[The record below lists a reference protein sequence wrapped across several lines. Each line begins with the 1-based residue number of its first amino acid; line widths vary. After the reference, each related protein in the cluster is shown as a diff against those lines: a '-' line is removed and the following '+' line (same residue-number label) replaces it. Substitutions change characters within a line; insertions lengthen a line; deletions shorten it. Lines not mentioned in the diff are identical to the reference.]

1 MSRKPTAEI
10 ISIGNELLI
19 GHTLD
24 TNSHWIA
31 KHLTRLGW
39 TLERVTQLRDSLDS
53 IRSGVKGSLKR
64 NPGVLITIGGLG
76 PTHDDMTLAGIA
88 RAINKPLRLDKEALE
103 LVRDHYRRLESKP
116 KLTKYRTKMATL
128 PQGSVPLP
136 NPVGTAPGVKMQRSG
151 TTLFSLP
158 GVPSEM
164 KAIFRSSMIP
174 YLESFHTTRPKEVEI
189 KITGII
195 ESALAPVLDQAR
207 KIYPKL
213 YFKSHP
219 RGRETGIRPLI
230 LLHIYNTEIGAEE
243 EISQAV
249 AYVMRRL
256 ARNGTDRSWPR
267 KRDVNVDKLGS
278 EILPIRGRLS
288 NSLVGCPTE

>member
-1 MSRKPTAEI
+1 LSRKPTAEI

-24 TNSHWIA
+24 SNSHWIA

-53 IRSGVKGSLKR
+53 IKSGVRGSLKR
-64 NPGVLITIGGLG
+64 NPSVLITIGGLG
-76 PTHDDMTLAGIA
+76 PTHDDMTLAGIS
-88 RAINKPLRLDKEALE
+88 RALNKSLRLNKEALQ
-103 LVRDHYRRLESKP
+103 LVKDHYLRLESKP

-128 PQGSVPLP
+128 PRGSTPIP
-136 NPVGTAPGVKMQRSG
+136 NPVGTAPGVKIEQSS

-164 KAIFRSSMIP
+164 KAIFRASIIP
-174 YLESFHTTRPKEVEI
+174 YLESFHTNRPREVEI

-195 ESALAPVLDQAR
+195 ESALAPILDQAR

-230 LLHIYNTEIGAEE
+230 LLHIYSIETGAEDG
-243 EISQAV
+243 IQDAV
-249 AYVMRRL
+249 AYVMLRL
-256 ARNGTDRSWPR
+256 AKIGGQSRFGA
-267 KRDVNVDKLGS
+267 
-278 EILPIRGRLS
+278 
-288 NSLVGCPTE
+288 

>member
-1 MSRKPTAEI
+1 LSGKPTAEI

-31 KHLTRLGW
+31 RHLTGLGW

-53 IRSGVKGSLKR
+53 IKAGVRGSLKR
-64 NPGVLITIGGLG
+64 NPSVLITIGGLG
-76 PTHDDMTLAGIA
+76 PTHDDMTLAGIS
-88 RAINKPLRLDKEALE
+88 RALNKPLRLNKEALQ
-103 LVRDHYRRLESKP
+103 LVKDHYRRLESKP

-128 PQGSVPLP
+128 PRGSVPLP
-136 NPVGTAPGVKMQRSG
+136 NPVGTAPGVKMQQSG
-151 TTLFSLP
+151 TIMFSLP

-164 KAIFRSSMIP
+164 KAIFRSSLIP
-174 YLESFHTTRPKEVEI
+174 YMESFHTIRPKEMEV

-195 ESALAPVLDQAR
+195 ESALAPILDQAR

-230 LLHIYNTEIGAEE
+230 LLHIYNVEPGAEE
-243 EISQAV
+243 GIPEAA
-249 AYVMRRL
+249 AYVMVQL
-256 ARNGTDRSWPR
+256 ARIGGRS
-267 KRDVNVDKLGS
+267 KLGA
-278 EILPIRGRLS
+278 RK
-288 NSLVGCPTE
+288 

>member
-1 MSRKPTAEI
+1 LSRKSTAEI
-10 ISIGNELLI
+10 ISVGNELLI

-31 KHLTRLGW
+31 KHLAKLGW

-53 IRSGVKGSLKR
+53 IKSGVRESLRR
-64 NPGVLITIGGLG
+64 NPTVLITIGGLG
-76 PTHDDMTLAGIA
+76 PTHDDMTLPGIA
-88 RAINKPLRLDKEALE
+88 RALNTPLRLNQGALQ
-103 LVRDHYRRLESKP
+103 LVKDHYRRLEAKP

-128 PQGSVPLP
+128 PQGSLPLP
-136 NPVGTAPGVKMQRSG
+136 NPIGTAPGVMIQESG
-151 TTLFSLP
+151 TTMFSLP

-164 KAIFRSSMIP
+164 KSIFRETIMP
-174 YLESFHTTRPKEVEI
+174 FLESTRAVRPKEIEV

-207 KIYPKL
+207 KAYPKL

-230 LLHIYNTEIGAEE
+230 LLHIYTIEPSAEKG
-243 EISQAV
+243 ISEAA
-249 AYVMRRL
+249 AYVMSRL
-256 ARNGTDRSWPR
+256 ATMGGRS
-267 KRDVNVDKLGS
+267 KL
-278 EILPIRGRLS
+278 
-288 NSLVGCPTE
+288 VT

>member
-1 MSRKPTAEI
+1 LTRHP
-10 ISIGNELLI
+10 LY
-19 GHTLD
+19 
-24 TNSHWIA
+24 TNPHWIA

-64 NPGVLITIGGLG
+64 NPSILITIGGLG

-88 RAINKPLRLDKEALE
+88 RAINKPLRLNKEALE

-136 NPVGTAPGVKMQRSG
+136 NPVGTAPGVKMQQSS

-164 KAIFRSSMIP
+164 KAIFRASIIP
-174 YLESFHTTRPKEVEI
+174 YLESLHAKRPKEVEI

-195 ESALAPVLDQAR
+195 ESSLAPILDKAR
-207 KIYPKL
+207 KIYPRL

-219 RGRETGIRPLI
+219 TGRTTAIRHLI
-230 LLHIYNTEIGAEE
+230 QLHMYK
-243 EISQAV
+243 
-249 AYVMRRL
+249 
-256 ARNGTDRSWPR
+256 DRKSVVKGKSR
-267 KRDVNVDKLGS
+267 TQER
-278 EILPIRGRLS
+278 
-288 NSLVGCPTE
+288 

>member
-1 MSRKPTAEI
+1 LSRKPTAEI

-53 IRSGVKGSLKR
+53 IKSGVRGSLKR
-64 NPGVLITIGGLG
+64 NPSVLITIGGLG
-76 PTHDDMTLAGIA
+76 PTHDDMTLTGIS
-88 RAINKPLRLDKEALE
+88 RALNKPLRLNKEALE

-128 PQGSVPLP
+128 PRGSTPIP
-136 NPVGTAPGVKMQRSG
+136 NPVGTAPGVKMRQSG
-151 TTLFSLP
+151 TTMFSLP

-164 KAIFRSSMIP
+164 KAIFRSNIIP
-174 YLESFHTTRPKEVEI
+174 YLGSFHAVHPREIEVR
-189 KITGII
+189 ITGII

-219 RGRETGIRPLI
+219 RGRETGVRPLI
-230 LLHIYNTEIGAEE
+230 LLHIYNIEAGVEDG
-243 EISQAV
+243 ISEAA
-249 AYVMRRL
+249 AYVTVQL
-256 ARNGTDRSWPR
+256 ARIGGESKLAVR
-267 KRDVNVDKLGS
+267 K
-278 EILPIRGRLS
+278 
-288 NSLVGCPTE
+288 

>member
-1 MSRKPTAEI
+1 LDLTVGRKSSKKPTAEI
-10 ISIGNELLI
+10 ISVGNELLI

-24 TNSHWIA
+24 TNSHWIT
-31 KHLTRLGW
+31 KHITKLGW

-53 IRSGVKGSLKR
+53 IKSGVRGSLKR
-64 NPGVLITIGGLG
+64 NPSVLITIGGLG
-76 PTHDDMTLAGIA
+76 PTYDDMTLAGIS
-88 RAINKPLRLDKEALE
+88 RALNKPLRLNKEALQ
-103 LVRDHYRRLESKP
+103 LVKDHYRRLESKP

-128 PQGSVPLP
+128 PQGSQPLP
-136 NPVGTAPGVKMQRSG
+136 NPVGTAPGVKMQQSN
-151 TTLFSLP
+151 TTIFSLP

-164 KAIFRSSMIP
+164 KAIFRASIIP
-174 YLESFHTTRPKEVEI
+174 YLESFHAIRPKEIEL

-230 LLHIYNTEIGAEE
+230 LLHIYNIEPGAEQG
-243 EISQAV
+243 ISKAA
-249 AYVMRRL
+249 AYVMVQL
-256 ARNGTDRSWPR
+256 ARIGGRS
-267 KRDVNVDKLGS
+267 KLMA
-278 EILPIRGRLS
+278 R
-288 NSLVGCPTE
+288 N

>member
-10 ISIGNELLI
+10 TSIGNELLI

-39 TLERVTQLRDSLDS
+39 TLERVTQLPDSLDS
-53 IRSGVKGSLKR
+53 IRSGVRGSLKR
-64 NPGVLITIGGLG
+64 KPSVLITIGGLG
-76 PTHDDMTLAGIA
+76 PTHDDMTLTGIS
-88 RAINKPLRLDKEALE
+88 RALNRPLGLNKEALQ
-103 LVRDHYRRLESKP
+103 LVKDHYRRLESRP

-128 PQGSVPLP
+128 PQGSTPLS
-136 NPVGTAPGVKMQRSG
+136 NPVGSAPGVKMQQSG

-164 KAIFRSSMIP
+164 KAIFRGSIIP
-174 YLESFHTTRPKEVEI
+174 YLESFKATPPKGIEV
-189 KITGII
+189 KIAGII
-195 ESALAPVLDQAR
+195 ESGLAPILDEAR
-207 KIYPKL
+207 RAFPGL

-230 LLHIYNTEIGAEE
+230 LLHIYNVEPGAEKD
-243 EISQAV
+243 ISQAGD
-249 AYVMRRL
+249 YVLRRL
-256 ARNGTDRSWPR
+256 S
-267 KRDVNVDKLGS
+267 KLGAS
-278 EILPIRGRLS
+278 R
-288 NSLVGCPTE
+288 VV

>member
-1 MSRKPTAEI
+1 LSRKPTAEI

-53 IRSGVKGSLKR
+53 IKSGVRGSLKR
-64 NPGVLITIGGLG
+64 NPSVLITIGGLG
-76 PTHDDMTLAGIA
+76 PTHDDMTLAGISQA
-88 RAINKPLRLDKEALE
+88 LNKPMRLNREALQ
-103 LVRDHYRRLESKP
+103 LVKDHYQRLESKP

-136 NPVGTAPGVKMQRSG
+136 NPVGTAPGVKMQQSG

-164 KAIFRSSMIP
+164 KAIFRSSLIP
-174 YLESFHTTRPKEVEI
+174 YMESFHTIRPKEIEV

-195 ESALAPVLDQAR
+195 ESALAPILDQTR

-230 LLHIYNTEIGAEE
+230 FLHIYNIEPGAEE
-243 EISQAV
+243 GISEAA
-249 AYVMRRL
+249 AYVMVQL
-256 ARNGTDRSWPR
+256 ARIGGRSKLAAR
-267 KRDVNVDKLGS
+267 K
-278 EILPIRGRLS
+278 
-288 NSLVGCPTE
+288 

>member
-1 MSRKPTAEI
+1 MSKKPTAEI

-19 GHTLD
+19 GHTFD

-53 IRSGVKGSLKR
+53 IKSGVRGSLKR
-64 NPGVLITIGGLG
+64 NPSVLITIGGLG
-76 PTHDDMTLAGIA
+76 PTHDDMTLAGIS
-88 RAINKPLRLDKEALE
+88 RALNKPMRLNKEALE
-103 LVRDHYRRLESKP
+103 LVRDHYRRLENKP

-136 NPVGTAPGVKMQRSG
+136 NPVGTAPGAKMRQSS

-164 KAIFRSSMIP
+164 KAIFRASIIP

-195 ESALAPVLDQAR
+195 ESALAPILDRAR

-230 LLHIYNTEIGAEE
+230 LVHIYNLEPGAEK
-243 EISQAV
+243 EISEASARIMLQ
-249 AYVMRRL
+249 L
-256 ARNGTDRSWPR
+256 AGIRARS
-267 KRDVNVDKLGS
+267 
-278 EILPIRGRLS
+278 
-288 NSLVGCPTE
+288 SLIMKK

>member
-1 MSRKPTAEI
+1 LSKKPTAEI

-31 KHLTRLGW
+31 KQLTKLGW

-53 IRSGVKGSLKR
+53 IKSGVRGSLKR
-64 NPGVLITIGGLG
+64 DPSVLITIGGLG
-76 PTHDDMTLAGIA
+76 PTHDDMTLTGIS
-88 RAINKPLRLDKEALE
+88 RALNKPLRLNKEALQ
-103 LVRDHYRRLESKP
+103 LVKDHYQRLESKP

-136 NPVGTAPGVKMQRSG
+136 NPVGTAPGVKMQQSS
-151 TTLFSLP
+151 TTIFCLP
-158 GVPSEM
+158 GVPPEM
-164 KAIFRSSMIP
+164 KAIFRASIIP
-174 YLESFHTTRPKEVEI
+174 YMESFYAVRPREIEVR
-189 KITGII
+189 ITGII

-230 LLHIYNTEIGAEE
+230 ILHIYNTEPGGEE
-243 EISQAV
+243 GISEAT
-249 AYVMRRL
+249 AYVMLEL
-256 ARNGTDRSWPR
+256 ASGIGGRSKPAAR
-267 KRDVNVDKLGS
+267 K
-278 EILPIRGRLS
+278 
-288 NSLVGCPTE
+288 

>member
-1 MSRKPTAEI
+1 LPRKPTAEI

-53 IRSGVKGSLKR
+53 IKSGVRGALRR
-64 NPGVLITIGGLG
+64 NPSVLITIGGLG
-76 PTHDDMTLAGIA
+76 PTHDDMTLAGMS
-88 RAINKPLRLDKEALE
+88 RALNKPLRLNKEALE
-103 LVRDHYRRLESKP
+103 LVKDHYRRLESKP

-128 PQGSVPLP
+128 PQGSLPLP
-136 NPVGTAPGVKMQRSG
+136 NPVGTAPGVKMQQSG
-151 TTLFSLP
+151 TVIFALP

-164 KAIFRSSMIP
+164 KAIFRTSIIP
-174 YLESFHTTRPKEVEI
+174 YMESFYAVRPKELEV

-195 ESALAPVLDQAR
+195 ESALAPILDKAR

-230 LLHIYNTEIGAEE
+230 ILHIYNVERKAEE
-243 EISQAV
+243 EIQDAA
-249 AYVMRRL
+249 AYVMLQL
-256 ARNGTDRSWPR
+256 AKIGGRS
-267 KRDVNVDKLGS
+267 KL
-278 EILPIRGRLS
+278 
-288 NSLVGCPTE
+288 VTQT

>member
-1 MSRKPTAEI
+1 LSGKPTAEV

-53 IRSGVKGSLKR
+53 IKSGMRGSLKR
-64 NPGVLITIGGLG
+64 NPSLLITIGGLG
-76 PTHDDMTLAGIA
+76 PTHDDMTLAGISQ
-88 RAINKPLRLDKEALE
+88 AINKPMRLNKEALQ
-103 LVRDHYRRLESKP
+103 LVKDHYQRLESKP

-128 PQGSVPLP
+128 PQGSTPLP
-136 NPVGTAPGVKMQRSG
+136 NPVGTAPGVKMQQSS
-151 TTLFSLP
+151 TALFSLP

-164 KAIFRSSMIP
+164 KAIFRASIIP

-189 KITGII
+189 RITGII
-195 ESALAPVLDQAR
+195 ESALAPILDQAR

-230 LLHIYNTEIGAEE
+230 FLHIYNIEPGGGEG
-243 EISQAV
+243 ISESA
-249 AYVMRRL
+249 AYVMVQMARIGGRSKL
-256 ARNGTDRSWPR
+256 AAR
-267 KRDVNVDKLGS
+267 K
-278 EILPIRGRLS
+278 
-288 NSLVGCPTE
+288 

>member
-1 MSRKPTAEI
+1 MSRKSTAEI

-31 KHLTRLGW
+31 KHLTEIGW

-53 IRSGVKGSLKR
+53 IKSGVQGSLKR
-64 NPGVLITIGGLG
+64 NPSVLITIGGLG

-88 RAINKPLRLDKEALE
+88 LALNKPLRLNKQSLR
-103 LVRDHYRRLESKP
+103 LVKDHYRRLESQP

-128 PQGSVPLP
+128 PQGSTPLP
-136 NPVGTAPGVKMQRSG
+136 NPVGTAPGVKMQESG
-151 TTLFSLP
+151 ITIFSLP

-164 KAIFRSSMIP
+164 KAIFRASIIP
-174 YLESFHTTRPKEVEI
+174 YMESFQAIRPREIEVR
-189 KITGII
+189 ITGII

-230 LLHIYNTEIGAEE
+230 LLHIYNIEPGPEE
-243 EISQAV
+243 GISEAA
-249 AYVMRRL
+249 AYVMVQLAKIGGQSRL
-256 ARNGTDRSWPR
+256 ATR
-267 KRDVNVDKLGS
+267 
-278 EILPIRGRLS
+278 E
-288 NSLVGCPTE
+288 